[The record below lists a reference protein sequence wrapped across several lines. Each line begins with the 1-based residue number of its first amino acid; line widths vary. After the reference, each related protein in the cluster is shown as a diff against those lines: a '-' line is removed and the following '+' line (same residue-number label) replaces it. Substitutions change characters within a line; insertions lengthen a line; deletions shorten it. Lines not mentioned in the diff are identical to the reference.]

1 MKFNELTFNI
11 SLGMMAVVGLYTLVY
26 SGLTGLLLAASVA
39 LIAASML
46 DSFELITVTTVLFV
60 LFYTYFLKGML
71 RRFEPFQNQKE
82 EARDI
87 VTLLA
92 KMEKN
97 YDQVQQSPAGP
108 CRAPAG
114 VYNPSVEGFESISH
128 DDDGKSEDGYSS
140 NENFAPTSEVK
151 KEAINEKFT
160 EEVSKNVKAEKKTPT
175 SEEVKPVVA
184 PVAPVTVATK
194 AAPITAKNMKKEDF
208 QSATGGLFKLGE
220 MPSENKDGPHLDA
233 GQTLV
238 AAMKSLDPNTVSEM
252 TSGTKQLLE
261 TQKNLMGMLKS
272 MTPVLAEG
280 RELLSTFS
288 GMFGGAPNNGPGL
301 KF

>member
-11 SLGMMAVVGLYTLVY
+11 SLGMMAIVGLYTLVY

-60 LFYTYFLKGML
+60 LFYTYFLKGLL
-71 RRFEPFQNQKE
+71 RRFEPFQNQQE

-114 VYNPSVEGFESISH
+114 VFNPSVEGFANADGSTTPIADGESKDTSFAPASKTATNQVEANAVIETLTNEKK
-128 DDDGKSEDGYSS
+128 KSE
-140 NENFAPTSEVK
+140 
-151 KEAINEKFT
+151 
-160 EEVSKNVKAEKKTPT
+160 
-175 SEEVKPVVA
+175 
-184 PVAPVTVATK
+184 
-194 AAPITAKNMKKEDF
+194 MKKEEF

>member
-1 MKFNELTFNI
+1 
-11 SLGMMAVVGLYTLVY
+11 MMAIVGLYTLVY

-46 DSFELITVTTVLFV
+46 DSFELITVATVLFV

-71 RRFEPFQNQKE
+71 RRFEPFQNQQE

-114 VYNPSVEGFESISH
+114 VFNPSVEGFANAGH
-128 DDDGKSEDGYSS
+128 GKSTDEEGAPS
-140 NENFAPTSEVK
+140 NGSFAPTSVVK
-151 KEAINEKFT
+151 KEAVDPKLSSAVTTTITDAKKSEKNT
-160 EEVSKNVKAEKKTPT
+160 SKEE
-175 SEEVKPVVA
+175 
-184 PVAPVTVATK
+184 
-194 AAPITAKNMKKEDF
+194 F

>member
-11 SLGMMAVVGLYTLVY
+11 SLGMMAIVALYTLVY

-46 DSFELITVTTVLFV
+46 DSFELITVATVLFV

-71 RRFEPFQNQKE
+71 RRFEPFQNQQE

-114 VYNPSVEGFESISH
+114 VFNPSVEGFASAGP
-128 DDDGKSEDGYSS
+128 GKPTDEEGYSS
-140 NENFAPTSEVK
+140 ESRPALKAGLKDEVK
-151 KEAINEKFT
+151 SADVVEAL
-160 EEVSKNVKAEKKTPT
+160 SEKK
-175 SEEVKPVVA
+175 SEAKKEEVKPSTA
-184 PVAPVTVATK
+184 S
-194 AAPITAKNMKKEDF
+194 TAKKSSEEF

>member
-11 SLGMMAVVGLYTLVY
+11 SLGMMAIVGLYTLVY

-60 LFYTYFLKGML
+60 LFYTYFLKGLL
-71 RRFEPFQNQKE
+71 RRFEPFQNQQE

-114 VYNPSVEGFESISH
+114 VFNPSVEGFETAGP
-128 DDDGKSEDGYSS
+128 GKPTDEHGASS
-140 NENFAPTSEVK
+140 NGSFAPTSVVK
-151 KEAINEKFT
+151 KEAVDPKLSSAVTTTIAGTKNDTTNE
-160 EEVSKNVKAEKKTPT
+160 E
-175 SEEVKPVVA
+175 
-184 PVAPVTVATK
+184 
-194 AAPITAKNMKKEDF
+194 F

>member
-1 MKFNELTFNI
+1 
-11 SLGMMAVVGLYTLVY
+11 MMAIVGLYTLVY

-71 RRFEPFQNQKE
+71 RRFEPFQNQQE

-114 VYNPSVEGFESISH
+114 VFNPSVEGFANV
-128 DDDGKSEDGYSS
+128 DGNPETEGYSS
-140 NENFAPTSEVK
+140 ASSPALKTSLKDEVK
-151 KEAINEKFT
+151 SADIVESLT
-160 EEVSKNVKAEKKTPT
+160 EKKKTEKT
-175 SEEVKPVVA
+175 EKGEVKPSTA
-184 PVAPVTVATK
+184 S
-194 AAPITAKNMKKEDF
+194 TAKKNTSSEEF

>member
-71 RRFEPFQNQKE
+71 RRFEPFQNQQE

-87 VTLLA
+87 VTRLA

-114 VYNPSVEGFESISH
+114 VYNPSVEGFAVAGDGNSTDEEGASVNES
-128 DDDGKSEDGYSS
+128 
-140 NENFAPTSEVK
+140 FAPTSVVK
-151 KEAINEKFT
+151 KEAVNPDLASAVT
-160 EEVSKNVKAEKKTPT
+160 KNVTSEKKK
-175 SEEVKPVVA
+175 SEKKKEEVKP
-184 PVAPVTVATK
+184 AT
-194 AAPITAKNMKKEDF
+194 TEDF
-208 QSATGGLFKLGE
+208 KSATGGLFKLGE
-220 MPSENKDGPHLDA
+220 MPSEHKDGPHLDA

-261 TQKNLMGMLKS
+261 TQKNLMGMLKT

-280 RELLSTFS
+280 RELLNTFS
-288 GMFGGAPNNGPGL
+288 GMFGGAPTNGPGL

>member
-11 SLGMMAVVGLYTLVY
+11 SLGMMAIVGLYTLVY

-46 DSFELITVTTVLFV
+46 DSFELITVATVLFV
-60 LFYTYFLKGML
+60 LFYTYFLKGLL
-71 RRFEPFQNQKE
+71 RRFEPFQNQQE

-92 KMEKN
+92 KMEKD
-97 YDQVQQSPAGP
+97 YSQVQQSPAGP

-114 VYNPSVEGFESISH
+114 VFNPSVEGFASAGP
-128 DDDGKSEDGYSS
+128 GKPTDEEGYSS
-140 NENFAPTSEVK
+140 ASSPALKSGLHDQVK
-151 KEAINEKFT
+151 SADVVGALTEK
-160 EEVSKNVKAEKKTPT
+160 KKAEKAEKA
-175 SEEVKPVVA
+175 EVKPSTA
-184 PVAPVTVATK
+184 PTGKTSE
-194 AAPITAKNMKKEDF
+194 KKISSEEF

-280 RELLSTFS
+280 RELLSNFS

>member
-11 SLGMMAVVGLYTLVY
+11 SLGLMAVVGLYTLIY
-26 SGLTGLLLAASVA
+26 SGLTGLLLGASVA

-71 RRFEPFQNQKE
+71 RRFEPFQNQQE

-114 VYNPSVEGFESISH
+114 VFNPSVEGFASAG
-128 DDDGKSEDGYSS
+128 DGKSTDEKGEPSQS
-140 NENFAPTSEVK
+140 GPAPNKPVNAVDAASVVK
-151 KEAINEKFT
+151 KL
-160 EEVSKNVKAEKKTPT
+160 SEKKPDTKK
-175 SEEVKPVVA
+175 EDVKPV
-184 PVAPVTVATK
+184 
-194 AAPITAKNMKKEDF
+194 IAKQVDEFK
-208 QSATGGLFKLGE
+208 SATGGLFKLGE

-238 AAMKSLDPNTVSEM
+238 AAMKSLDPSTVSEM
-252 TSGTKQLLE
+252 TDGTKQLLE
-261 TQKNLMGMLKS
+261 TQKNLMGMLKT

-280 RELLSTFS
+280 RELLNTFS
-288 GMFGGAPNNGPGL
+288 GMFSGAPNNGPGL
-301 KF
+301 KL

>member
-1 MKFNELTFNI
+1 
-11 SLGMMAVVGLYTLVY
+11 MAVIGLYTLVY

-39 LIAASML
+39 LIAASMM
-46 DSFELITVTTVLFV
+46 DSFELVTVTTILFV
-60 LFYTYFLKGML
+60 LFYTYFLKGLL
-71 RRFEPFQNQKE
+71 RRFEPFQNQQE

-97 YDQVQQSPAGP
+97 YDQVQQSPAAP

-114 VYNPSVEGFESISH
+114 VFNPSVEGFASAG
-128 DDDGKSEDGYSS
+128 DGKPTDEKGES
-140 NENFAPTSEVK
+140 NKGSFASTSEVK
-151 KEAINEKFT
+151 KEAVDPKLASAVTTNIKETKKDT
-160 EEVSKNVKAEKKTPT
+160 TKA
-175 SEEVKPVVA
+175 EVKPV
-184 PVAPVTVATK
+184 TTK
-194 AAPITAKNMKKEDF
+194 QIDEFK
-208 QSATGGLFKLGE
+208 SATGGLFKLGE

-261 TQKNLMGMLKS
+261 TQQNLMGMLKS

-280 RELLSTFS
+280 RELLNTFS
-288 GMFGGAPNNGPGL
+288 GMFGGGPNNGPGL

>member
-11 SLGMMAVVGLYTLVY
+11 SLGMMAIVGLYTLVY

-46 DSFELITVTTVLFV
+46 DSFELITVATVLFV
-60 LFYTYFLKGML
+60 LFYTYFLKGLL
-71 RRFEPFQNQKE
+71 RRFEPFQNQQE

-128 DDDGKSEDGYSS
+128 EDDGKSEKGESV
-140 NENFAPTSEVK
+140 NESFAPTKNTTTPGVDPVLSETVAK
-151 KEAINEKFT
+151 NVT
-160 EEVSKNVKAEKKTPT
+160 EEK
-175 SEEVKPVVA
+175 
-184 PVAPVTVATK
+184 K
-194 AAPITAKNMKKEDF
+194 AAPKTNGTVKPSVAPIGNKEKFIDKEEF

>member
-11 SLGMMAVVGLYTLVY
+11 SLGLMAVIGLYTLVY

-60 LFYTYFLKGML
+60 LFYTYFLKGFL
-71 RRFEPFQNQKE
+71 RRLEPFQNQQE

-114 VYNPSVEGFESISH
+114 VFNPSVEGFANV
-128 DDDGKSEDGYSS
+128 DGKTETDGHSS
-140 NENFAPTSEVK
+140 KSSPAPRDGTTNQVDAFKVVENLKNGTN
-151 KEAINEKFT
+151 KET
-160 EEVSKNVKAEKKTPT
+160 ET
-175 SEEVKPVVA
+175 EEVKPN
-184 PVAPVTVATK
+184 
-194 AAPITAKNMKKEDF
+194 TASIKKKEEF

>member
-11 SLGMMAVVGLYTLVY
+11 SLGLMAVIGLYTLVY
-26 SGLTGLLLAASVA
+26 SGLTGLLLGASVA

-46 DSFELITVTTVLFV
+46 DSFELVTVTTILFV
-60 LFYTYFLKGML
+60 LVYTYFLKGML
-71 RRFEPFQNQKE
+71 RRFEPFQNQQE

-97 YDQVQQSPAGP
+97 YDQVQQSPAAP

-114 VYNPSVEGFESISH
+114 VFNPSVEGFANV
-128 DDDGKSEDGYSS
+128 DGSTVTEGYPAASGPASTKDTSKDQVKSKEVVENLATEKKKPDTTKQDVKPSTAPTGMKSEKFI
-140 NENFAPTSEVK
+140 N
-151 KEAINEKFT
+151 KEEFK
-160 EEVSKNVKAEKKTPT
+160 
-175 SEEVKPVVA
+175 
-184 PVAPVTVATK
+184 
-194 AAPITAKNMKKEDF
+194 
-208 QSATGGLFKLGE
+208 SATGGLFKLGE

-238 AAMKSLDPNTVSEM
+238 AAMKSLDPSTVSEM
-252 TSGTKQLLE
+252 TDGTKQLLE
-261 TQKNLMGMLKS
+261 TQKNLMGMLKT

-280 RELLSTFS
+280 RELLNTFS
-288 GMFGGAPNNGPGL
+288 GMFSGGANNGPGL

>member
-11 SLGMMAVVGLYTLVY
+11 SLGLMAVIGLYTLVY

-60 LFYTYFLKGML
+60 LFYTYFLKGFL
-71 RRFEPFQNQKE
+71 RRLEPFQNQQE

-114 VYNPSVEGFESISH
+114 VFNPSVEGFANVDGNMETDGHSSESSPAPR
-128 DDDGKSEDGYSS
+128 DGTTNQVDAFKVV
-140 NENFAPTSEVK
+140 ENLKNGTNK
-151 KEAINEKFT
+151 DTEKG
-160 EEVSKNVKAEKKTPT
+160 
-175 SEEVKPVVA
+175 EVKPTTA
-184 PVAPVTVATK
+184 SITK
-194 AAPITAKNMKKEDF
+194 KSLTNEEFK
-208 QSATGGLFKLGE
+208 SATGGLFKLGE

-238 AAMKSLDPNTVSEM
+238 AAMKSLDPNTVNEM

-261 TQKNLMGMLKS
+261 TQQNLMGMLKS

-280 RELLSTFS
+280 RELLNTFS

>member
-11 SLGMMAVVGLYTLVY
+11 SLVMMAIIGLYTLVY

-46 DSFELITVTTVLFV
+46 DSFEIITVTTVLFV
-60 LFYTYFLKGML
+60 LFYTYFLKGLL
-71 RRFEPFQNQKE
+71 RRFEPFQNQQE

-97 YDQVQQSPAGP
+97 YDQVQQSPAAP

-114 VYNPSVEGFESISH
+114 VYNPSVEGFADAGE
-128 DDDGKSEDGYSS
+128 GKSTDEKGHSS
-140 NENFAPTSEVK
+140 SGSFAPAKDTSKNQVDADSVVK
-151 KEAINEKFT
+151 KL
-160 EEVSKNVKAEKKTPT
+160 SEKKPEAKK
-175 SEEVKPVVA
+175 EEVKPV
-184 PVAPVTVATK
+184 
-194 AAPITAKNMKKEDF
+194 IAKQVDEFK
-208 QSATGGLFKLGE
+208 SATGGLFKLGE

-238 AAMKSLDPNTVSEM
+238 AAMKSLDPSTVSEM
-252 TSGTKQLLE
+252 TDGTKQLLE
-261 TQKNLMGMLKS
+261 TQKNLMGMLKT

-280 RELLSTFS
+280 RELLNTFS
-288 GMFGGAPNNGPGL
+288 GMFGGGGPTNGPGL

>member
-1 MKFNELTFNI
+1 
-11 SLGMMAVVGLYTLVY
+11 
-26 SGLTGLLLAASVA
+26 
-39 LIAASML
+39 
-46 DSFELITVTTVLFV
+46 
-60 LFYTYFLKGML
+60 
-71 RRFEPFQNQKE
+71 
-82 EARDI
+82 
-87 VTLLA
+87 
-92 KMEKN
+92 MEKN

-114 VYNPSVEGFESISH
+114 VFNPSVEGFANA
-128 DDDGKSEDGYSS
+128 DGSTTPVEDGAANVSQP
-140 NENFAPTSEVK
+140 APNKPVNAVDATKVVAKLS
-151 KEAINEKFT
+151 
-160 EEVSKNVKAEKKTPT
+160 EKKP
-175 SEEVKPVVA
+175 EA
-184 PVAPVTVATK
+184 
-194 AAPITAKNMKKEDF
+194 KKEDVKPMQIDEF
-208 QSATGGLFKLGE
+208 LSATGGLFKLGE

>member
-11 SLGMMAVVGLYTLVY
+11 SLGMMAIVGLYTLVY

-46 DSFELITVTTVLFV
+46 DSFELITVATVLFV
-60 LFYTYFLKGML
+60 LFYTYFLKGLL
-71 RRFEPFQNQKE
+71 RRFEPFQNQQE

-114 VYNPSVEGFESISH
+114 VYNPSVEGFANA
-128 DDDGKSEDGYSS
+128 DGSTTPVEDGAANVSQP
-140 NENFAPTSEVK
+140 APNKPVNAVDATKVVAKLS
-151 KEAINEKFT
+151 
-160 EEVSKNVKAEKKTPT
+160 EKKPEAKIT
-175 SEEVKPVVA
+175 EVKPN
-184 PVAPVTVATK
+184 TESIK
-194 AAPITAKNMKKEDF
+194 RKEEF

>member
-11 SLGMMAVVGLYTLVY
+11 SLVMMAIIGLYTLVY

-46 DSFELITVTTVLFV
+46 DSFEIITVTTVLFV
-60 LFYTYFLKGML
+60 LFYTYFLKGLL
-71 RRFEPFQNQKE
+71 RRFEPFQNQQE

-97 YDQVQQSPAGP
+97 YDQVQQSPAAP

-114 VYNPSVEGFESISH
+114 VYNPSVEGFANVDESTAT
-128 DDDGKSEDGYSS
+128 EGYSAAS
-140 NENFAPTSEVK
+140 GPASTKDTSTNQVKSKEVVENLANETK
-151 KEAINEKFT
+151 KDA
-160 EEVSKNVKAEKKTPT
+160 KK
-175 SEEVKPVVA
+175 EEVKPVL
-184 PVAPVTVATK
+184 
-194 AAPITAKNMKKEDF
+194 AKQVDEFK
-208 QSATGGLFKLGE
+208 SATGGLFKLGE

-238 AAMKSLDPNTVSEM
+238 AAMKSLDPSTVSEM
-252 TSGTKQLLE
+252 TDGTKQLLE
-261 TQKNLMGMLKS
+261 TQKNLMGMLKT

-280 RELLSTFS
+280 RELLNTFS
-288 GMFGGAPNNGPGL
+288 GMFGSGGPTNGPGL

>member
-1 MKFNELTFNI
+1 
-11 SLGMMAVVGLYTLVY
+11 MMAVVGLYTLVY

-46 DSFELITVTTVLFV
+46 DSFELITVATVLFV
-60 LFYTYFLKGML
+60 LFYTYFLKGLL
-71 RRFEPFQNQKE
+71 RRFEPFQNQQE

-97 YDQVQQSPAGP
+97 YDQVQQSPAAP

-114 VYNPSVEGFESISH
+114 VYNPSVEGFATV
-128 DDDGKSEDGYSS
+128 DGSTETDGHADKSQPASRDGIT
-140 NENFAPTSEVK
+140 NQVDATKVVAALGE
-151 KEAINEKFT
+151 
-160 EEVSKNVKAEKKTPT
+160 KTPET
-175 SEEVKPVVA
+175 KKEEVKPN
-184 PVAPVTVATK
+184 TESIK
-194 AAPITAKNMKKEDF
+194 KKEEF

-280 RELLSTFS
+280 RELLTTFS
-288 GMFGGAPNNGPGL
+288 GMFGGGGPNNGPGL

>member
-60 LFYTYFLKGML
+60 LFYTYFLKGVL
-71 RRFEPFQNQKE
+71 RRFEPFQNQQE

-87 VTLLA
+87 VTRLA

-97 YDQVQQSPAGP
+97 YEQVQQSPAGP

-114 VYNPSVEGFESISH
+114 VFNPSVEGFESVPH
-128 DDDGKSEDGYSS
+128 DDDGKSEKGEPV
-140 NENFAPTSEVK
+140 NESFAPTSVVK
-151 KEAINEKFT
+151 KEAVNPDLASAVT
-160 EEVSKNVKAEKKTPT
+160 KNVTSEKKK
-175 SEEVKPVVA
+175 SEKKKEEVKA
-184 PVAPVTVATK
+184 AT
-194 AAPITAKNMKKEDF
+194 TEDF
-208 QSATGGLFKLGE
+208 KSATGGLFKLGE
-220 MPSENKDGPHLDA
+220 MPSEHKDGPHLDA

-261 TQKNLMGMLKS
+261 TQKNLMGMLKT

-280 RELLSTFS
+280 RELLNTFS
-288 GMFGGAPNNGPGL
+288 GMFGGAPTNGPGL

>member
-11 SLGMMAVVGLYTLVY
+11 SLGLMAVIGLYTLVY

-46 DSFELITVTTVLFV
+46 DSFELITVATVLFV
-60 LFYTYFLKGML
+60 LFYTYFLKGYL
-71 RRFEPFQNQKE
+71 RRLEPFQNQQE

-97 YDQVQQSPAGP
+97 YEQVQQSPAGP

-114 VYNPSVEGFESISH
+114 VFNPSVEGFADAGGEKATDGHPAASSH
-128 DDDGKSEDGYSS
+128 
-140 NENFAPTSEVK
+140 APTDEVK
-151 KEAINEKFT
+151 KEAVDPKLSSAVTSNVTNEKKKQK
-160 EEVSKNVKAEKKTPT
+160 EE
-175 SEEVKPVVA
+175 
-184 PVAPVTVATK
+184 
-194 AAPITAKNMKKEDF
+194 F

-238 AAMKSLDPNTVSEM
+238 AAMKSLDPKTVSEM

-261 TQKNLMGMLKS
+261 TQQNLMGMLKS

-280 RELLSTFS
+280 RELLNTFS

>member
-11 SLGMMAVVGLYTLVY
+11 SLGLMAVIGLYTLVY

-46 DSFELITVTTVLFV
+46 DSFELITVATVLFV
-60 LFYTYFLKGML
+60 LFYTYFLKGYL
-71 RRFEPFQNQKE
+71 RRFEPFQNQQE

-87 VTLLA
+87 VTRLA

-97 YDQVQQSPAGP
+97 YEQVQQSPAGP

-114 VYNPSVEGFESISH
+114 VFNPSVEGFANV
-128 DDDGKSEDGYSS
+128 DGKMETDGHSSESQPAPRDGTT
-140 NENFAPTSEVK
+140 NQVDAAKVVANLG
-151 KEAINEKFT
+151 
-160 EEVSKNVKAEKKTPT
+160 EKKTDT
-175 SEEVKPVVA
+175 
-184 PVAPVTVATK
+184 
-194 AAPITAKNMKKEDF
+194 KKEDVKPNTASIKRKEEF

-238 AAMKSLDPNTVSEM
+238 AAMKSLDPNTVNEM

-280 RELLSTFS
+280 RELLNTFS
-288 GMFGGAPNNGPGL
+288 GMFGSAPNNGPGL

>member
-11 SLGMMAVVGLYTLVY
+11 SLGLMAVIGLYTLVY

-71 RRFEPFQNQKE
+71 RRFEPFQNQQE

-97 YDQVQQSPAGP
+97 YDQVQQSPAAP

-114 VYNPSVEGFESISH
+114 VFNPSVEGFASAGP
-128 DDDGKSEDGYSS
+128 GKVTDEDGAPS
-140 NENFAPTSEVK
+140 NESFAPTSEVK
-151 KEAINEKFT
+151 KEAVDPKLSSAVTTNIT
-160 EEVSKNVKAEKKTPT
+160 ETKKETKKET
-175 SEEVKPVVA
+175 VKPV
-184 PVAPVTVATK
+184 TTK
-194 AAPITAKNMKKEDF
+194 QVDEFK
-208 QSATGGLFKLGE
+208 SATGGLFKLGE

-238 AAMKSLDPNTVSEM
+238 AAMKSLDPSTVSEM
-252 TSGTKQLLE
+252 TNGTKQLLE
-261 TQKNLMGMLKS
+261 TQKNLMGMLKT

-280 RELLSTFS
+280 RELLNTFS
-288 GMFGGAPNNGPGL
+288 GMFSGTPSNGPGL

>member
-11 SLGMMAVVGLYTLVY
+11 SLGMMAIVGLYTLVY

-71 RRFEPFQNQKE
+71 RRFEPFQNQQE

-114 VYNPSVEGFESISH
+114 VFNPSVEGFANVDGNTETDGHSSESSPAPR
-128 DDDGKSEDGYSS
+128 DGTTNQVDAFKVVENLK
-140 NENFAPTSEVK
+140 NETNKETK
-151 KEAINEKFT
+151 K
-160 EEVSKNVKAEKKTPT
+160 V
-175 SEEVKPVVA
+175 EVKPN
-184 PVAPVTVATK
+184 TVSIK
-194 AAPITAKNMKKEDF
+194 KKEEF

>member
-1 MKFNELTFNI
+1 MW
-11 SLGMMAVVGLYTLVY
+11 
-26 SGLTGLLLAASVA
+26 
-39 LIAASML
+39 
-46 DSFELITVTTVLFV
+46 
-60 LFYTYFLKGML
+60 
-71 RRFEPFQNQKE
+71 
-82 EARDI
+82 
-87 VTLLA
+87 
-92 KMEKN
+92 MET
-97 YDQVQQSPAGP
+97 QRQ
-108 CRAPAG
+108 
-114 VYNPSVEGFESISH
+114 
-128 DDDGKSEDGYSS
+128 GYSS
-140 NENFAPTSEVK
+140 ASSPALKEGLQDQVK
-151 KEAINEKFT
+151 SAD
-160 EEVSKNVKAEKKTPT
+160 VVKALTEKKKTEKT
-175 SEEVKPVVA
+175 EKGEVKPN
-184 PVAPVTVATK
+184 PESIK
-194 AAPITAKNMKKEDF
+194 KKEEF

>member
-11 SLGMMAVVGLYTLVY
+11 SLGMMAIVGLYTLVY

-46 DSFELITVTTVLFV
+46 DSFELITVATVLFV
-60 LFYTYFLKGML
+60 LFYTYFLKGLL
-71 RRFEPFQNQKE
+71 RRFEPFQNQQE

-114 VYNPSVEGFESISH
+114 VYNPSVEGFASAGPGMPTDE
-128 DDDGKSEDGYSS
+128 EGYSS
-140 NENFAPTSEVK
+140 ESRPALKAGLKDEVK
-151 KEAINEKFT
+151 SADVVEAL
-160 EEVSKNVKAEKKTPT
+160 SEKK
-175 SEEVKPVVA
+175 SEAKKEEVKPSTA
-184 PVAPVTVATK
+184 S
-194 AAPITAKNMKKEDF
+194 TAKKSSEEF

>member
-60 LFYTYFLKGML
+60 LFYTYFLKGLL
-71 RRFEPFQNQKE
+71 RRFEPFQNQQE

-114 VYNPSVEGFESISH
+114 VFNPSVEGFANV
-128 DDDGKSEDGYSS
+128 DGNPETEGYSS
-140 NENFAPTSEVK
+140 ASSPALKVGLQDQVK
-151 KEAINEKFT
+151 SAD
-160 EEVSKNVKAEKKTPT
+160 VVKALTEKKKTEKIEK
-175 SEEVKPVVA
+175 EEVKPN
-184 PVAPVTVATK
+184 PES
-194 AAPITAKNMKKEDF
+194 ITKKEEF

-301 KF
+301 KL

>member
-60 LFYTYFLKGML
+60 LFYTYFLKGLL
-71 RRFEPFQNQKE
+71 RRFEPFQNQQE

-114 VYNPSVEGFESISH
+114 VFNPSVEGFANV
-128 DDDGKSEDGYSS
+128 DGKTETEGHPDAS
-140 NENFAPTSEVK
+140 NPAPTTDTFKNQV
-151 KEAINEKFT
+151 EANAVVETLTNEKKKSEMKH
-160 EEVSKNVKAEKKTPT
+160 EE
-175 SEEVKPVVA
+175 
-184 PVAPVTVATK
+184 
-194 AAPITAKNMKKEDF
+194 F

-238 AAMKSLDPNTVSEM
+238 AAMKSLDPNAVSEM

-301 KF
+301 KL

>member
-11 SLGMMAVVGLYTLVY
+11 SLGMMAIVGLYTLVY

-46 DSFELITVTTVLFV
+46 DSFELITVATVLFV
-60 LFYTYFLKGML
+60 LFYTYFLKGLL
-71 RRFEPFQNQKE
+71 RRFEPFQNQQE

-97 YDQVQQSPAGP
+97 YDQVQQSPADP

-114 VYNPSVEGFESISH
+114 VFNPSVEGFANV
-128 DDDGKSEDGYSS
+128 DGSTETEGYPSASSPGLKSGLQDQVKSADVVGALSEKKKMEKTEKG
-140 NENFAPTSEVK
+140 EVK
-151 KEAINEKFT
+151 AST
-160 EEVSKNVKAEKKTPT
+160 ASTAKKSGKHTS
-175 SEEVKPVVA
+175 SEE
-184 PVAPVTVATK
+184 
-194 AAPITAKNMKKEDF
+194 F

>member
-11 SLGMMAVVGLYTLVY
+11 SLGMMAIVGLYTLVY

-46 DSFELITVTTVLFV
+46 DSFELITVATVLFV
-60 LFYTYFLKGML
+60 LFYTYFLKGLL
-71 RRFEPFQNQKE
+71 RRFEPFQNQQE

-114 VYNPSVEGFESISH
+114 VFNPSVEGFASAGP
-128 DDDGKSEDGYSS
+128 GKPTDEQGYSS
-140 NENFAPTSEVK
+140 ESSHALKAGLKDEVKSADVVETLSEKKPEAK
-151 KEAINEKFT
+151 KEA
-160 EEVSKNVKAEKKTPT
+160 VKPSTTSTAKKS
-175 SEEVKPVVA
+175 SEE
-184 PVAPVTVATK
+184 
-194 AAPITAKNMKKEDF
+194 F

>member
-11 SLGMMAVVGLYTLVY
+11 SLGMMAIVGLYTLVY

-60 LFYTYFLKGML
+60 LFYTYFLKGLL
-71 RRFEPFQNQKE
+71 RRFEPFQNQQE

-114 VYNPSVEGFESISH
+114 VYNPSVEGFA
-128 DDDGKSEDGYSS
+128 DAGDGKSTDQKGEPSQSGP
-140 NENFAPTSEVK
+140 APTTDTFKNQVKAADEVV
-151 KEAINEKFT
+151 ENLTNEK
-160 EEVSKNVKAEKKTPT
+160 KKTEMKH
-175 SEEVKPVVA
+175 EE
-184 PVAPVTVATK
+184 
-194 AAPITAKNMKKEDF
+194 F

>member
-1 MKFNELTFNI
+1 
-11 SLGMMAVVGLYTLVY
+11 MAVIGLYTLVY

-60 LFYTYFLKGML
+60 LFYTYFLKGFL
-71 RRFEPFQNQKE
+71 RRLEPFQNQQE

-114 VYNPSVEGFESISH
+114 VFNPSVEGFAPAGP
-128 DDDGKSEDGYSS
+128 GKETDEQGYSS
-140 NENFAPTSEVK
+140 ASSPALKASLKDEVK
-151 KEAINEKFT
+151 SADVVDNLSEKKKPDTKNEKVMPTTASTKMKSRTQT
-160 EEVSKNVKAEKKTPT
+160 EE
-175 SEEVKPVVA
+175 
-184 PVAPVTVATK
+184 
-194 AAPITAKNMKKEDF
+194 F

-261 TQKNLMGMLKS
+261 TQQNLMGMLKS

-280 RELLSTFS
+280 RELLNTFS

>member
-11 SLGMMAVVGLYTLVY
+11 SLGMMAVVGLYTLIY

-46 DSFELITVTTVLFV
+46 DSFEIITVTTVLFV

-71 RRFEPFQNQKE
+71 RRFEPFQNQQE

-87 VTLLA
+87 VTRLA

-97 YDQVQQSPAGP
+97 YDQIQQSPAGP

-114 VYNPSVEGFESISH
+114 VFNPSVEGFESVPH
-128 DDDGKSEDGYSS
+128 NDDGMSEKGEPV
-140 NENFAPTSEVK
+140 NESFAPTSVVK
-151 KEAINEKFT
+151 KEAVNPDLASAVT
-160 EEVSKNVKAEKKTPT
+160 KNVTSEKKK
-175 SEEVKPVVA
+175 SEKKKEEVKA
-184 PVAPVTVATK
+184 
-194 AAPITAKNMKKEDF
+194 ITTEDF
-208 QSATGGLFKLGE
+208 KSATGGLFKLGE
-220 MPSENKDGPHLDA
+220 MPSEHKDGPHLDA

-238 AAMKSLDPNTVSEM
+238 AAMKSLDPTTVSEM

-261 TQKNLMGMLKS
+261 TQKNLMGMLKT

-280 RELLSTFS
+280 RELLNTFS
-288 GMFGGAPNNGPGL
+288 GMFGGAPTNGPGL